1 MAIGRARQRKL
12 MRSQKRALGDDCQ
25 GNTGSQSLMGE
36 NSISMADNVIPHPK
50 RGLMTEAAIER
61 ELDDSPEA
69 KIFQEAIFKA
79 VMKYVDFLHN
89 HNIIW
94 EDSPDGL
101 RLKAQA
107 LVVSVDFGTDPR
119 GTFDITLK
127 DGALDRVYGNG
138 INPDPSAFDA
148 SLMGTAMQ

>member
-1 MAIGRARQRKL
+1 
-12 MRSQKRALGDDCQ
+12 
-25 GNTGSQSLMGE
+25 MGE

-79 VMKYVDFLHN
+79 VMKYVDFVHN

-107 LVVSVDFGTDPR
+107 ATE
-119 GTFDITLK
+119 
-127 DGALDRVYGNG
+127 
-138 INPDPSAFDA
+138 
-148 SLMGTAMQ
+148 